1 VATGA
6 RDSDENAMS
15 VTEQGSILLLWAMS
29 SPNTRHV
36 FLLCILLLGFAQWQN
51 ACAHK
56 DDYLGDT
63 FVFVTLDHGEA
74 EAEYWVD
81 WRSDPKGFL
90 HTAGFE
96 YGVTDHF
103 MLDVSARYAAP
114 ISGPDRFETEFGE
127 LRYRFGDEGEH
138 LVDVAASLEWE
149 NDRGTPGST
158 HRLLEPRLV
167 LSKDFSDWNA
177 TVNLV
182 ETIVLARSSR
192 SALEGAAGIRSPN
205 FGAWNF
211 GVELQRERA
220 LETATRLLPQLWYR
234 LSQATYIKAGLGYN
248 LAGEHNHFV
257 RVAIETEF

>member
-1 VATGA
+1 
-6 RDSDENAMS
+6 
-15 VTEQGSILLLWAMS
+15 MS
-29 SPNTRHV
+29 SPIARH
-36 FLLCILLLGFAQWQN
+36 LASLCILLLAFVHVKN
-51 ACAHK
+51 ADAHK

-81 WRSDPKGFL
+81 WRSDPRGFL

-114 ISGPDRFETEFGE
+114 TSGPDRFETEFGE
-127 LRYRFGDEGEH
+127 LRYRFGDEGER
-138 LVDVAASLEWE
+138 LIDMAASLEWE
-149 NDRGTPGST
+149 NDRSTPGST

-182 ETIVLARSSR
+182 ETIVLDDSSR

-205 FGAWNF
+205 FGRWNF
-211 GVELQRERA
+211 GVELQQERA
-220 LETATRLLPQLWYR
+220 LESATRILPQLWYR
-234 LSQATYIKAGLGYN
+234 LNADTYIKAGLGYD
-248 LAGEHNHFV
+248 LAGEHDHFV

>member
-1 VATGA
+1 MNHSVACRVA
-6 RDSDENAMS
+6 
-15 VTEQGSILLLWAMS
+15 LLL
-29 SPNTRHV
+29 P
-36 FLLCILLLGFAQWQN
+36 LLLSAV
-51 ACAHK
+51 AHSPIARAHK

-63 FVFVTLDHGEA
+63 FVFVTLGRGEA
-74 EAEYWVD
+74 EAEYWID

-96 YGVTDHF
+96 YGLTDHF
-103 MLDVSARYAAP
+103 MFDVSARYAAP
-114 ISGPDRFETEFGE
+114 ISGADHIETEFAE
-127 LRYRFGDEGEH
+127 LRYRFGDEGDRPI
-138 LVDVAASLEWE
+138 DVAASVELEIE
-149 NDRGTPGST
+149 RSDPRST

-167 LSKDFSDWNA
+167 LSRDFSGWNA

-182 ETIVLARSSR
+182 ETVVLDDSHR

-211 GVELQRERA
+211 GLELQRERA
-220 LETATRLLPQLWYR
+220 LESSTLLLPQLWYR
-234 LSQATYIKAGLGYN
+234 LGAETYLKAGAGYN